1 MLVARR
7 DPPFESGAHGVSSPA
22 GPQGAT
28 HTPRFMTA
36 LQVIGSLLAIP
47 VGLASAYSIYYSNFS
62 AAAQCQGL
70 RANIVSMLDKSV
82 DASTLRMLVRRDVMA
97 FEHSCGAVDP
107 DAVAAFRKLLAAGKS
122 ATPQAQ
128 PTPEPASRQSAA
140 AKAAPEKLPPAAA
153 DAKPARQATDVK
165 PVRRDTEIK
174 PTRRDADAKPA
185 VHEQAAS
192 DVQWLEAVRGALVHT
207 PATPVAIKEKV
218 AAPARPLGELPAQ
231 AAAPTVASAPALAPA
246 TSVTAA
252 PAPATDND
260 HPVPPA
266 SIPDAAVSEATAALP
281 ATKPE
286 RSRLKA
292 LIADIPLLG
301 RMVDR

>member
-7 DPPFESGAHGVSSPA
+7 DPPFESGAHGASSPA
-22 GPQGAT
+22 GPRGAT
-28 HTPRFMTA
+28 HAPRFMTA

-97 FEHSCGAVDP
+97 FEHSCGVVDP
-107 DAVAAFRKLLAAGKS
+107 DAVAAFRKLLAAGES

-128 PTPEPASRQSAA
+128 PAPEPVPRQSTA
-140 AKAAPEKLPPAAA
+140 AKPAPEKLPSAVI
-153 DAKPARQATDVK
+153 DAKPARREADVK

-174 PTRRDADAKPA
+174 PTRRDTDAKPA
-185 VHEQAAS
+185 VREQAAS
-192 DVQWLEAVRGALVHT
+192 DAQWLAAVRGALVHA
-207 PATPVAIKEKV
+207 PATPVATKEKV

-231 AAAPTVASAPALAPA
+231 TAAPAVAPAPALAPA
-246 TSVTAA
+246 TSVNAA
-252 PAPATDND
+252 PTPAADGD

-266 SIPDAAVSEATAALP
+266 SIPDAVASEATATLP
-281 ATKPE
+281 AAKPE
-286 RSRLKA
+286 RSRIKA